1 MKTIA
6 KFSTAILLVIVSGVL
21 SAASFQLPAYQEVTL
36 DNGLTLLLMEHDEV
50 PLINVEVRV
59 KAGAIDSDIKG
70 LANVT
75 AEALT
80 FGNANRSKQEINDA
94 LDFTG
99 SSFSTWS
106 DKELS
111 GVSASFLNKNTDL
124 VLEILE
130 NTLKSPKF
138 ENQEVEKFLNRYAT
152 ELQQKQ
158 ESPRQMIG
166 DYFNALYFA
175 QHPYAISSDA
185 DKASLKK
192 IDRTAI
198 ENFYQRYYQPN
209 NTVIAVVGDFNS
221 KDMANK
227 ITKRFSNWKN
237 KHKQNTSDIKPY
249 SPKAQ
254 AQVLL
259 VDKDDARETTFMIGG
274 KGIARGD
281 ENYVALQVLNTI
293 LGGRFTSWLNDELR
307 VNSGLTYGA
316 RSRFA
321 TMKEDGTFAISTFT
335 KTDSTEQAID
345 LALKTYQRLWKK
357 GIDQATLDSAKAYV
371 KGQFPPRYET
381 AGQLA
386 DLLVSMKVMGIDA
399 SFINEFNQSVNA
411 LTLEKTKQLIEQ
423 YFPKQHLQFVLIGK
437 ADDIRDVAKKYGAVK
452 EIEMGETVN

>member
-6 KFSTAILLVIVSGVL
+6 KLSVVMLLVIASGVL
-21 SAASFQLPAYQEVTL
+21 SAASFQLPDYKEVTL
-36 DNGLTLLLMEHDEV
+36 DNGLTVLLMEHDEV
-50 PLINVEVRV
+50 PLINIEVRI
-59 KAGAIDSDIKG
+59 KAGAINSDIKG

-80 FGNANRSKQEINDA
+80 FGNANRSKQEINDT

-106 DKELS
+106 GKEVS

-124 VLEILE
+124 LLTILE
-130 NTLKSPKF
+130 NTLTSPTF
-138 ENQEVEKFLNRYAT
+138 ESKEVDKFLNRYAT

-166 DYFNALYFA
+166 DYFDALYFD
-175 QHPYAISSDA
+175 QHPYAVSNDA
-185 DKASLKK
+185 DKKSLKK
-192 IDRTAI
+192 IDRAAI
-198 ENFYQRYYQPN
+198 EAFYQRYYQPN

-221 KDMANK
+221 KEMAK
-227 ITKRFSNWKN
+227 KVTERFSKWKN
-237 KHKQNTSDIKPY
+237 RQKKNTNNVTPY
-249 SPKAQ
+249 TSESN

-281 ENYVALQVLNTI
+281 DNYVALQVLNTI

-316 RSRFA
+316 RSRFE

-335 KTDSTEQAID
+335 KTDSTVQAID
-345 LALKTYQRLWKK
+345 LALETYQRLWKK
-357 GIDQATLDSAKAYV
+357 GIDKATLDSAKAYV

-399 SFINEFNQSVNA
+399 SFINDFNQSVNA
-411 LTLEKTKQLIEQ
+411 LTVDKTKQLINQ
-423 YFPKQHLQFVLIGK
+423 YFPKENLQFVLIGK
-437 ADDIRDVAKKYGAVK
+437 ADDIRDVAKKYGKVIEVK
-452 EIEMGETVN
+452 MGDTVN